1 MEFTTEVELNG
12 DTVAVTV
19 FAEFDDFFREER
31 PMADEERWW
40 ITEVLTHRGDD
51 VMNQLTRDEIQRLE
65 RLAVDQSRRD
75 FDEIFAPDHHP
86 GNNYL
91 Y

>member
-1 MEFTTEVELNG
+1 MEIELNG

-19 FAEFDDFFREER
+19 FAEFDDSFREEH
-31 PMADEERWW
+31 PMTDEECWW
-40 ITEVLTHRGDD
+40 ITEVLTHRRED
-51 VMNQLTRDEIQRLE
+51 VLNQMSRAEIQRLE
-65 RLAVDQSRRD
+65 RRAVELSRRD
-75 FDEIFAPDHHP
+75 YDEIFAPEHHP